1 MSHPVDN
8 NRCWTVVNSDPEYS
22 ELFASMLDFHYTELN
37 RQCREQG
44 VINGVEQFKEFFNP
58 EAVALTA
65 VNHMIDHID
74 YYTYLICHKPSIDW
88 QYDAENKRYTK
99 SVSVVNLII
108 VYVVEAVKYD
118 EMELWMPYIKIIN
131 TETRDVQT
139 RNDDLHP
146 FVKPKFAINAL
157 EKIMEV
163 QLS

>member
-1 MSHPVDN
+1 
-8 NRCWTVVNSDPEYS
+8 
-22 ELFASMLDFHYTELN
+22 MLDFHYTELN
-37 RQCREQG
+37 QQCREQG
-44 VINGVEQFKEFFNP
+44 VNNGVEQFKEFFNP
-58 EAVALTA
+58 EAIALTA

-139 RNDDLHP
+139 RNDNLHP

>member
-8 NRCWTVVNSDPEYS
+8 NRCQALADNNP
-22 ELFASMLDFHYTELN
+22 ELFASMLNFHCSELDK
-37 RQCREQG
+37 QCKERGIE
-44 VINGVEQFKEFFNP
+44 NGLEQFKEFFNP
-58 EAVALTA
+58 EAIAITA

-74 YYTYLICHKPSIDW
+74 YYTYLICHEPSKDW
-88 QYDAENKRYTK
+88 QYDEENKRYTK

>member
-1 MSHPVDN
+1 MSHPVDT
-8 NRCWTVVNSDPEYS
+8 NRCQTVVNSDPEYS
-22 ELFASMLDFHYTELN
+22 ELFASMLNFHYSELN
-37 RQCREQG
+37 QQCKEHG
-44 VINGVEQFKEFFNP
+44 VNNGVEQFKEFFNP

-74 YYTYLICHKPSIDW
+74 YYTYLICHKPSKDW

-139 RNDDLHP
+139 RNDNLHP
-146 FVKPKFAINAL
+146 FVKPKFALNAL

>member
-1 MSHPVDN
+1 
-8 NRCWTVVNSDPEYS
+8 
-22 ELFASMLDFHYTELN
+22 
-37 RQCREQG
+37 
-44 VINGVEQFKEFFNP
+44 
-58 EAVALTA
+58 
-65 VNHMIDHID
+65 
-74 YYTYLICHKPSIDW
+74 
-88 QYDAENKRYTK
+88 
-99 SVSVVNLII
+99 LII